1 MPTSKTYEPHAGRVA
16 LVTGTSRGI
25 GQAIA
30 VGLAERGARVVLGD
44 RGDAI
49 QTSAL
54 IAGTGHTAVPV
65 TLDISDPSSIEAAR
79 DRVAEELGHVD
90 ILVNNAGTFEA
101 ATWDDL
107 DFDLWKRVMAVD
119 LDGPMLMCKA
129 FLPLMRGRGWG
140 RVINIASATV
150 AIPSP
155 VSIAYRTAKM
165 GAIGFTRA
173 LSATLGDE
181 GITINAVLPSLT
193 RTAMTEGLPQA
204 IVDASLGRQVIHRQA
219 EPADIAGSV
228 FLLAADEAAWIT
240 GQTIMANAGNAFG
253 L

>member
-1 MPTSKTYEPHAGRVA
+1 MPTNNTSEPHAGRVA

-44 RGDAI
+44 RGDASE
-49 QTSAL
+49 T
-54 IAGTGHTAVPV
+54 IAVIADTGHGAVPV
-65 TLDISDPSSIEAAR
+65 RLDISDPSSIEAAR
-79 DRVAEELGHVD
+79 DRVAEELGHVG

-107 DFDLWKRVMAVD
+107 DFDLWQRVMAVD
-119 LDGPMLMCKA
+119 LNGPMLMCKA

-140 RVINIASATV
+140 RVINISSATV
-150 AIPSP
+150 AIASP

-165 GAIGFTRA
+165 GVVGFTRA
-173 LSATLGDE
+173 LSATLGDD

-193 RTAMTEGLPQA
+193 RTPMIEGVTEPILS
-204 IVDASLGRQVIHRQA
+204 ASLGRQVIHRMA
-219 EPADIAGSV
+219 EPEDVAGSI
-228 FLLAADEAAWIT
+228 LML
-240 GQTIMANAGNAFG
+240 
-253 L
+253 